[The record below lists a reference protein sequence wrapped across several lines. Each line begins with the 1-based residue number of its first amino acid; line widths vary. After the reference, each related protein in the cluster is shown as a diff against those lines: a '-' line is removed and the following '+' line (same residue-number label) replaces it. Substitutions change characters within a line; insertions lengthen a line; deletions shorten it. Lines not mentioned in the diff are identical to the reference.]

1 MGDRH
6 LHSKVISDLG
16 GLGWSFGHAYHYTQ
30 DLKKKGYIFRE
41 QSLKMGTF
49 SCQNDP

>member
-16 GLGWSFGHAYHYTQ
+16 GPGWSFGHAYSYEETN
-30 DLKKKGYIFRE
+30 Y
-41 QSLKMGTF
+41 
-49 SCQNDP
+49 